1 MITRLATTVGAKY
14 QNMAGAVDGFYLD
27 GRFSGKREEKG
38 ADITLDREDVGA
50 FFAIYASSYL
60 NGDTEK
66 YDKKKRE
73 ILDKIHDDMK
83 YSDKKIDEEINDLA
97 DCAVNVS
104 GQMTLGDNGA
114 KQPYFA
120 GLIVKDAEIAAVTL
134 GRGCVYLY
142 RNDILYPLTED
153 EYPLKAVDTHGRKV
167 PNLYV
172 YSAGTA
178 ATIRYSNIARLQ
190 PDDCIML
197 CSREVMDTIG
207 QESMLQLLYAAED
220 QADSVGMVGELMDE
234 KAPGV
239 PYQFMIGFV
248 EDLLSNKEVKMPVK
262 KQAAPTVYDEVET
275 DLNNAKNNEA
285 VNNKQ
290 YANSQVSMKPIDD
303 FDEAYDD
310 YEEGN
315 GGKGLVI
322 VASLFAVLLAVLAG
336 FLIWVQFFNDGNF
349 PAWIPFFGSSAADD
363 EKESKP
369 SDSIVNVT
377 MEATTA
383 VTTEATT
390 AATTEPTVPPTTTVP
405 GPTHP
410 EKYQIKAGQALVQ
423 VVSEVYR
430 DYHLDAD
437 QQAAA
442 LQELIKANPE
452 KITNNGNNY
461 YAGDELV
468 IPDIDSI
475 VNNNGSAQP
484 ANTTKAN

>member
-14 QNMAGAVDGFYLD
+14 QNVAGAVDGFYLD

-83 YSDKKIDEEINDLA
+83 YSDKKIDQEINDLA

-104 GQMTLGDNGA
+104 GQMTLGDNGV

-134 GRGCVYLY
+134 GRGCAYLY

-220 QADSVGMVGELMDE
+220 QADSVGMVSEIMNE

-248 EDLLSNKEVKMPVK
+248 EDLLSNKEVKMPVM
-262 KQAAPTVYDEVET
+262 KQAAPTVYDSVEA
-275 DLNNAKNNEA
+275 NNDVANSD
-285 VNNKQ
+285 VNPQ

-303 FDEAYDD
+303 FDDAFDDYDD
-310 YEEGN
+310 N
-315 GGKGLVI
+315 GGSKGLVI
-322 VASLFAVLLAVLAG
+322 VASIFAILLAVLAA

-349 PAWIPFFGSSAADD
+349 PSWIPFFGASSSI
-363 EKESKP
+363 EKDSKATTTAP
-369 SDSIVNVT
+369 VNVT

-383 VTTEATT
+383 QTTVENTT
-390 AATTEPTVPPTTTVP
+390 AATTVEPTTPPTTTVP

-410 EKYQIKAGQALVQ
+410 AKYQIKAGQALVQ
-423 VVSEVYR
+423 LIEEVYR

-437 QQAAA
+437 QQAEA
-442 LQELIKANPE
+442 LQELIKANPD

-468 IPDIDSI
+468 IPDIDAI
-475 VNNNGSAQP
+475 VNNSNSTTASTTAA
-484 ANTTKAN
+484 AN

>member
-14 QNMAGAVDGFYLD
+14 QNVTGAVDGFYLD

-83 YSDKKIDEEINDLA
+83 YSDKKIDQEINDLA

-104 GQMTLGDNGA
+104 GQLTLGDNGV

-134 GRGCVYLY
+134 GRGCAYLY

-190 PDDCIML
+190 PDDCIIL
-197 CSREVMDTIG
+197 CNREVMDTIG

-220 QADSVGMVGELMDE
+220 QADSVGMISEIMGE

-248 EDLLSNKEVKMPVK
+248 EDLLSNKEVKMAVK
-262 KQAAPTVYDEVET
+262 KQAAPTVYDTVAT
-275 DLNNAKNNEA
+275 NNDVNADLSE
-285 VNNKQ
+285 Q

-303 FDEAYDD
+303 FSDD
-310 YEEGN
+310 YDIYAEN
-315 GGKGLVI
+315 GGNKGLIV
-322 VASLFAVLLAVLAG
+322 VASLFAILLAALAG

-349 PAWIPFFGSSAADD
+349 PSWVPFFGANSAI
-363 EKESKP
+363 ENESKT
-369 SDSIVNVT
+369 SETSQVNVT

-383 VTTEATT
+383 KETVEKTTATT
-390 AATTEPTVPPTTTVP
+390 AEPTTPPTTTVP

-410 EKYQIKAGQALVQ
+410 AKYQIKPGQALVQ
-423 VVSEVYR
+423 LIEEVYR

-442 LQELIKANPE
+442 LQELIKANPD

-461 YAGDELV
+461 YAGDELT
-468 IPDIDSI
+468 IPDIDEI
-475 VNNNGSAQP
+475 VNNSS
-484 ANTTKAN
+484 TTTVTNN